1 MAVKRTPFG
10 QAEEQKKRVNNT
22 GTKSSARYDKIGDFA
37 ETEQTNVLN
46 PFAEEISSFSEKVRN
61 DGKENL
67 LMKERGGQ
75 ALRQGAL
82 MSMTSGAMA

>member
-1 MAVKRTPFG
+1 MKR
-10 QAEEQKKRVNNT
+10 KINNT
-22 GTKSSARYDKIGDFA
+22 GSKLSARYDKIGDFA
-37 ETEQTNVLN
+37 EIEQTSVHN
-46 PFAEEISSFSEKVRN
+46 PFAEEISSFSEKVKN

-67 LMKERGGQ
+67 MIKERGGQ